1 MYDAVVIGGGVIG
14 CAIARELSRRDMKL
28 CVLEKNEDVC
38 TGTSKANSAIVHA
51 GFDAMPG
58 TLKAKFNVSGSR
70 MMEEL
75 SQKLD
80 FSYRRCGALVICFD
94 DDRSKL
100 NELYQRGLANGVE
113 GLRIIERDELKTLE
127 PAVSKDAVA
136 ALFAPTSGIVCP
148 FGLTIALAENAF
160 ANGAEF
166 RFNTEVEKISGQ
178 NGGYCLTT
186 SCGET
191 IETRAVINAAGVY
204 GDILHNQICENRVKI
219 TPRKGEY
226 CLLDRKDSGIV
237 NRTVFQMPGKL
248 GKGILVSP
256 TVHGNILIG
265 PTASDQDDKEGTN
278 TTSEGLAFAMEK
290 AKLSVPELPLRD
302 TITSFAGLRAHIA
315 DGDDDFILGE
325 KAPGYF
331 EAIGIESPGLSA
343 SPAIGEYIATMVA
356 DYLHCAKKDNFID
369 TRKGIIHLRQLPL
382 EEQQRLIR
390 ENPSYGAIVCRCEQI
405 SEGEVLD
412 AIRRPLGARSLDGVK
427 RRVRAGMGR
436 CQSGFCSPRVMQLLS
451 QELHRPM
458 TELTKSGGA
467 SWLVAGSTK
476 EAFK

>member
-14 CAIARELSRRDMKL
+14 CAIARELSRWQLNL

-51 GFDAMPG
+51 GFDAAPG
-58 TLKAKFNVSGSR
+58 TLKAKFNVLGSQ

-75 SQKLD
+75 SSKLD
-80 FSYRRCGALVICFD
+80 FSYRGCGALVICFTD
-94 DDRSKL
+94 GLSKL
-100 NELYQRGLANGVE
+100 NELYQRGLANGVKE
-113 GLRIIERDELKTLE
+113 LRIIEWDELHTME
-127 PAVSKDAVA
+127 PGVSSEAIA
-136 ALFAPTSGIVCP
+136 ALYAPTSGIVCP

-166 RFNTEVEKISGQ
+166 RFNTQVEKLSRQ
-178 NGGYCLTT
+178 NGGYWLTT
-186 SCGET
+186 ACGET

-204 GDILHNQICENRVKI
+204 GDILHNQICRDPVTI
-219 TPRKGEY
+219 MPRKGEY
-226 CLLDRKDSGIV
+226 CILDRKDSGIV
-237 NRTVFQMPGKL
+237 KRTVFQMPGNL
-248 GKGILVSP
+248 GKGILVTP

-265 PTASDQDDKEGTN
+265 PTAADQDDKEGTD
-278 TTSEGLAFAMEK
+278 TTAEGLANAMEK
-290 AKLSVPELPLRD
+290 AKFVPDLPLKD
-302 TITSFAGLRAHIA
+302 TITSFAGLRAHISG
-315 DGDDDFILGE
+315 GDDDFILGE
-325 KAPGYF
+325 KVPGYF

-343 SPAIGEYIATMVA
+343 SPAIGVYIAKQVA
-356 DYLHCAKKDNFID
+356 DYLRSVKKENFID
-369 TRKGIIHLRQLPL
+369 KRKGIIHLRQLPL

-390 ENPSYGAIVCRCEQI
+390 KNPAYGAIVCRCEQI
-405 SEGEVLD
+405 SEGEILD

-451 QELHRPM
+451 EELHQPM
-458 TELTKSGGA
+458 TKLTKSGGT
-467 SWLVAGSTK
+467 SWLIAGSTK